1 MRIGQLFKLDT
12 GFGIQYYM
20 LCQVAFGKVS
30 LINLESGN
38 RWAEYVE
45 VIDPNDITG
54 KEFHR
59 ICNGT
64 YFELLSD
71 YRLTVE

>member
-1 MRIGQLFKLDT
+1 MKIGQLFKLDSDYCVE
-12 GFGIQYYM
+12 YYM
-20 LCQVAFGKVS
+20 LCQVAFGKVT
-30 LINLESGN
+30 LINMKSGN
-38 RWAEYVE
+38 RWSEYVE
-45 VIDPNDITG
+45 VYDPHDITG

-64 YFELLSD
+64 YFELLGG